1 MHAFHALQQ
10 GSRPLWTTTIVFF
23 AALGL
28 LVSAPVSVRAQGAC
42 SDPANRTLN
51 CDFATDISGW
61 VPEIW
66 SNLSHSPEGNVGP
79 GSIEVQSAPNAPD
92 ELAKI
97 NQCVGGLAG
106 LSSVDVGAWF
116 RIAVGTPY
124 GCGVEATKYS
134 DDNCTTYM
142 GLSGY
147 YNAVS
152 ASSWSRIGGTLDLDP
167 TIRGIRISPICYSST
182 GVFSVRIDDIYLG
195 EGVGAIIFNDGF
207 ESGDPFIWSVSV
219 P

>member
-1 MHAFHALQQ
+1 MHVSRALQQ
-10 GSRPLWTTTIVFF
+10 ESRSLWTKTVVFL
-23 AALGL
+23 AALAL
-28 LVSAPVSVRAQGAC
+28 LVGAPVSVRAQGVC

-61 VPEIW
+61 VPEIA
-66 SNLSHSPEGNVGP
+66 SNLSYSLDGNVGP
-79 GSIEVQSAPNAPD
+79 GSIEVQSQLDTTD
-92 ELAKI
+92 EIAKI

-106 LSSVDVGAWF
+106 LSSIDVGASF
-116 RIAVGTPY
+116 RIAAGTPY
-124 GCGVEATKYS
+124 GCGIEATRYS

-142 GLSGY
+142 GAGGTY
-147 YNAVS
+147 TYVYAH
-152 ASSWSRIGGTLDLDP
+152 WSRIGTTINLDP
-167 TIRGIRISPICYSST
+167 AIRGIRISPICFSST

-207 ESGDPFIWSVSV
+207 ESGSTSVWSAGV